1 MEAQR
6 FSIITN
12 TGSNVSRE
20 TSTNASSSMS
30 VGEKVGIRIV
40 ISSSQGYSY
49 ANCYLLILQRKYDA
63 LELDRESAAEEEEVV
78 LRVNFEE
85 FMRRLRHKVSTL
97 FFLSLSLSLAQYFA
111 SCKSSSTCSFISSD
125 EWNCSFSFLSLIFL
139 NA

>member
-30 VGEKVGIRIV
+30 VGEKVGMRII

-49 ANCYLLILQRKYDA
+49 ANCYLLISQRNYDA
-63 LELDRESAAEEEEVV
+63 LELDREPAAEEEEVV
-78 LRVNFEE
+78 LFRANFEE
-85 FMRRLRHKVSTL
+85 FMRRLRHKVGT
-97 FFLSLSLSLAQYFA
+97 FFSL
-111 SCKSSSTCSFISSD
+111 TCIVFCI
-125 EWNCSFSFLSLIFL
+125 L
-139 NA
+139 